1 MARGTNFGGIHS
13 HYDLNLI
20 QQKVVVEPAEPRLN
34 LIEIPGADGAVD
46 MSEQPAGRV
55 TYDTRIVT
63 WTFALYPGEN
73 WDAKHRQV
81 SNVLNGRRCNITLD
95 TDPEY
100 YYQGRLR
107 VKKHNVDGLL
117 RQIVVEAVCQPYKL
131 RQAPTQVFVP
141 FCGKNLLDVSEANQ
155 LAQLY
160 GSVEYIPGGIRKSG
174 KYFVG
179 YTIFV
184 KPHTTYY
191 FSTTTT
197 KITEASTP
205 TGGGRVAIFDKDVKT
220 SVASFGTFEGRKSF
234 PFNSGTHTALTVL
247 FYSDSDKD
255 QGVYEFT
262 DAQVEPLRAT
272 AYEPFVVEPEKEV
285 LLLNDRKP
293 VVPTITCSAETVL
306 GVAGASYAVNAG
318 THKILDFQLE
328 EGETQITLQGTG
340 AVHITYQEGSL

>member
-1 MARGTNFGGIHS
+1 MARGTNFGGVHS

-81 SNVLNGRRCNITLD
+81 SNALNGRRCNITLD

-131 RQAPTQVFVP
+131 RQAPTQVFIP

-160 GSVEYIPGGIRKSG
+160 GSVEYISGGVRKSG

-179 YTIFV
+179 YRVFV
-184 KPHTTYY
+184 NPNTVY
-191 FSTTTT
+191 FLSVNVK
-197 KITEASTP
+197 KITEASAP
-205 TGGGRVAIFDKDVKT
+205 GNGGRIAIYDKDVRYA
-220 SVASFGTFEGRKSF
+220 VASFGSLEGSRAFS
-234 PFNSGTHTALTVL
+234 FNSGNHNELTVL
-247 FYSDSDKD
+247 LYSDADKD
-255 QGVYEFT
+255 LGVYEFT
-262 DAQVEPLRAT
+262 NLQLEPLRAT

-306 GVAGASYAVNAG
+306 GVAGASYAVKAG

-328 EGETQITLQGTG
+328 EGETRITLQGTG